1 MNVRQFAFHDHQEVF
16 FITSAA
22 ILSGFALRPDSTI
35 LPIVATLSLLLVY
48 SPFLFRHDN
57 NRIFRIALTT
67 TSLAVGTSLPR
78 LRASQEALSTPG
90 ASITALLCSSLVLSS
105 FTVSALYISTKI
117 STRVTSPISQATI
130 FPAVWATL
138 WCTISYIS
146 PVGHLSTWSVADNTD
161 AYGWIAPLLGPTGK
175 DWITGAWAIVVSQA
189 IGRWYIGPED
199 DEDLLD
205 VHTTQ
210 RNAHNNSTITS
221 ALALFLVF
229 LTIPSFIFPSLPLPI
244 SAIDKSTPLTVGC
257 ALPTYQR
264 YNNHVLTLDDYIRES
279 DKIRS
284 FGAKIILWPE
294 GAVVF
299 HSTTERQDAFREI
312 TQRIRGPYVGVSF
325 EETISDPADPTG
337 RKSLTR
343 TGLAILSHNSAEPHQ
358 IYYKRH
364 LVPGKSFSYMSLCL
378 C

>member
-1 MNVRQFAFHDHQEVF
+1 MNVRQVAFHDHPEVF

-22 ILSGFALRPDSTI
+22 ILSSFALRPDSTI

-57 NRIFRIALTT
+57 NRIFRIARTT
-67 TSLAVGTSLPR
+67 ASLAVGTFVPR

-90 ASITALLCSSLVLSS
+90 ASIAALVCSSLVLSS
-105 FTVSALYISTKI
+105 FTVSTLYISTKI
-117 STRVTSPISQATI
+117 STRLASPVSQVSI
-130 FPAVWATL
+130 FPAVWASL
-138 WCTISYIS
+138 WWMISYIS

-161 AYGWIAPLLGPTGK
+161 AYGWIAPILGPTGK
-175 DWITGAWAIVVSQA
+175 DWIVGAWAIVVSQA

-205 VHTTQ
+205 AHATQ
-210 RNAHNNSTITS
+210 RNAHNNSTTTNV
-221 ALALFLVF
+221 LALFLVS
-229 LTIPSFIFPSLPLPI
+229 LTIPSFIFSSLPLPI

-264 YNNHVLTLDDYIRES
+264 YNNHILTLDDYIRES
-279 DKIRS
+279 EKLRS
-284 FGAKIILWPE
+284 FGARIILWPE

-299 HSTTERQDAFREI
+299 HSANERQDAFREVTKRI
-312 TQRIRGPYVGVSF
+312 TGPYVGVSF
-325 EETISDPADPTG
+325 EETISDPIDPTG

-343 TGLAILSHNSAEPHQ
+343 TGLAILSHDSAEPHQ

-364 LVPGKSFSYMSLCL
+364 LVPGKSFPCILCH

>member
-48 SPFLFRHDN
+48 SPFLFRHDDSC
-57 NRIFRIALTT
+57 ILRIALTT
-67 TSLAVGTSLPR
+67 TSLAVGTALPR
-78 LRASQEALSTPG
+78 LQASQEALSTPG
-90 ASITALLCSSLVLSS
+90 ASIAALLLSSFLLSS

-117 STRVTSPISQATI
+117 STRLASPISQATI
-130 FPAVWATL
+130 FPAVWASL

-146 PVGHLSTWSVADNTD
+146 PVGHLSTWSVADNTG
-161 AYGWIAPLLGPTGK
+161 AYSWIAPLLGPAGN
-175 DWITGAWAIVVSQA
+175 DWIIGAWAVVVSQA
-189 IGRWYIGPED
+189 IGRWYIGSEHE
-199 DEDLLD
+199 EDLLD
-205 VHTTQ
+205 VYIPQ
-210 RNAHNNSTITS
+210 RNAPNNSTTTKV
-221 ALALFLVF
+221 LASFLVF
-229 LTIPSFIFPSLPLPI
+229 LTIPSFIFQNLPLPV

-257 ALPTYQR
+257 ALPTYQK

-279 DKIRS
+279 DKLRS
-284 FGAKIILWPE
+284 YGARIILWPE
-294 GAVVF
+294 GAVEF
-299 HSTTERQDAFREI
+299 HSATARQEAFSEI
-312 TQRIRGPYVGVSF
+312 TRRITGVYVGVSF

-337 RKSLTR
+337 RRPLTR

-364 LVPGKSFSYMSLCL
+364 LVPGKPFSYALCH